1 MGHAKTFADKMAKST
16 VDYSKHCPVCGE
28 SLRPVLYVVSEKSK
42 TTGAWRFNQRFVGVC
57 KCNEHDIMD

>member
-1 MGHAKTFADKMAKST
+1 MGHAKTFADKMAKSV

-28 SLRPVLYVVSEKSK
+28 SLRPVQYVVSEKSE